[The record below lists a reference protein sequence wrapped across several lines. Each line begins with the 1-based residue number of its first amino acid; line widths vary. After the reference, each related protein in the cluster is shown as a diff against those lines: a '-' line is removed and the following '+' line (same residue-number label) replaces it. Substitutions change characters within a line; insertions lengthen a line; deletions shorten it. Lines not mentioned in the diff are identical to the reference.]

1 MKKSAT
7 KPNNSKKKQRVIISQ
22 RDAWRA
28 LSSLE
33 DAARE
38 VVALKAQ
45 LLQADLREKA
55 RSEADEALFASIRH
69 KDEVIV
75 AQTRELEK
83 KDAALAEQK
92 TARRRADAESGRV
105 MRLHGRL
112 RDTTKAVVRSLD
124 RIAEAACKLP
134 NVDSP
139 DDPERRFYERVC
151 RVTHALELGLEDRDP
166 DADDPRAEPGRQGKD
181 ERKSRDRSALLDF
194 LSGVG
199 AAGTAALVALP
210 CLLSAAWP
218 TRPLVQPPG
227 PSTPP

>member
-124 RIAEAACKLP
+124 RIADAACKLP

-151 RVTHALELGLEDRDP
+151 RVTHALELGLEDSDP
-166 DADDPRAEPGRQGKD
+166 DADDPRAEPGRRSGKAKD
-181 ERKSRDRSALLDF
+181 KPGMSQA
-194 LSGVG
+194 
-199 AAGTAALVALP
+199 
-210 CLLSAAWP
+210 LLSALPSIIGIGAASLIMLAA
-218 TRPLVQPPG
+218 TRGAAPGAAPG